1 MSNHDDGEAYEV
13 YASDILSH
21 RNVDHLA
28 DNIIAKIENSSNN
41 NDNKVKV
48 TATDNRHTL
57 SSRHTITSN
66 GQRPSNIGLRPS
78 SFVKTSR
85 LTTLSTI
92 YEDSLVEIP
101 DDFIK

>member
-13 YASDILSH
+13 YASDILSNH
-21 RNVDHLA
+21 NVDHHVTI
-28 DNIIAKIENSSNN
+28 DNSNN

-78 SFVKTSR
+78 SFVTTSR